1 MRSLQADSMVA
12 MRASSKSVDTVNIV
26 TIVDQ
31 FTNESETETVD
42 DWGQVIKGVEIFL
55 EAHYLFKR
63 VLLTVPDTKL
73 TVEGLSL

>member
-42 DWGQVIKGVEIFL
+42 D
-55 EAHYLFKR
+55 
-63 VLLTVPDTKL
+63 
-73 TVEGLSL
+73 